1 VPPFVSR
8 WADLRARLA
17 AVERW
22 ILPGE
27 CLICRA
33 PVEPDPR
40 DPLVCGPCRSR
51 WLPLPEP
58 QCARCGQPVSLP
70 LACRLCAAWP
80 PGLSGV
86 RSAVWLDA
94 GARRAVHLLKYEGWW
109 RLSEAL
115 AVPMRR
121 LLSAGAPVTLIPI
134 PLGAT
139 RQRARG
145 YNQSGVLANAL
156 GRLLGVPVVEHAL
169 RRRRD
174 TATQTALTPEERRAN
189 LSGAFVAVG
198 KPPRR
203 PVLVDDV
210 FTTGATLVEAAN
222 ALVTAGAPSVEGVTF
237 ARAPRP
243 LADAEAAPII

>member
-1 VPPFVSR
+1 M
-8 WADLRARLA
+8 
-17 AVERW
+17 
-22 ILPGE
+22 
-27 CLICRA
+27 
-33 PVEPDPR
+33 
-40 DPLVCGPCRSR
+40 
-51 WLPLPEP
+51 
-58 QCARCGQPVSLP
+58 
-70 LACRLCAAWP
+70 
-80 PGLSGV
+80 
-86 RSAVWLDA
+86 WLDA

-109 RLSEAL
+109 RLSEAM
-115 AVPMRR
+115 ATPMRR

-145 YNQSGVLANAL
+145 YNQSGVLARAL
-156 GRLLGVPVVEHAL
+156 GLLLGVPVVERAL

-198 KPPRR
+198 KPPDGA
-203 PVLVDDV
+203 VLVDDV

-222 ALVTAGAPSVEGVTF
+222 ALLAAGAPLVEGVTF